1 MIMAASPQ
9 LDTAMQMFRSLTEK
23 FETLADVEDFRAAYE
38 EFTSQFQPE
47 EGTTYERV
55 GAGGVPADW
64 AVAPGAAD
72 DPVMIWLHGGGY
84 MIGSMRT
91 HRPTLSR
98 LSKASGGRVL
108 GLDYRLAPE
117 NPFPAAVQDTVAA
130 YRWLLANGTDPKKI
144 VIGGDSA
151 GGGLTVAALVALRYT
166 GEPMP
171 AAGISHSG
179 WTDLKHTGESITTK
193 AEIDPILSREMLDLM
208 AQTYVG
214 GRDPGT
220 PLASPFYADLH
231 GLPPLLVQA
240 GTAEILLDD
249 AIRFTDKAKAAG
261 VDVTLEIWDDMPHIW
276 QVFAPILPEGQ
287 QAIDHMGEFVRKH
300 TS

>member
-1 MIMAASPQ
+1 
-9 LDTAMQMFRSLTEK
+9 
-23 FETLADVEDFRAAYE
+23 
-38 EFTSQFQPE
+38 
-47 EGTTYERV
+47 
-55 GAGGVPADW
+55 
-64 AVAPGAAD
+64 
-72 DPVMIWLHGGGY
+72 
-84 MIGSMRT
+84 
-91 HRPTLSR
+91 
-98 LSKASGGRVL
+98 
-108 GLDYRLAPE
+108 
-117 NPFPAAVQDTVAA
+117 VAA

>member
-1 MIMAASPQ
+1 MAASPQ

-179 WTDLKHTGESITTK
+179 WTDLKHTGESIATK

-231 GLPPLLVQA
+231 GLPPLLVQV

-249 AIRFTDKAKAAG
+249 AISFSDKAKASG
-261 VDVTLEIWDDMPHIW
+261 VDVTLEVWDDMPHIW

-287 QAIDHMGEFVRKH
+287 QAIDRMGEFARKH

>member
-1 MIMAASPQ
+1 MAASPQ

-98 LSKASGGRVL
+98 LSKASGWACAWL
-108 GLDYRLAPE
+108 GTIALAPE

-144 VIGGDSA
+144 VIGGGLGGRRADRGRPRGPAVHGRADA
-151 GGGLTVAALVALRYT
+151 GGGHLSL
-166 GEPMP
+166 G
-171 AAGISHSG
+171 AGRTSSIP
-179 WTDLKHTGESITTK
+179 ERSITTK

-220 PLASPFYADLH
+220 PLASPLLCRPARAAPPACPGRH
-231 GLPPLLVQA
+231 G
-240 GTAEILLDD
+240 
-249 AIRFTDKAKAAG
+249 
-261 VDVTLEIWDDMPHIW
+261 
-276 QVFAPILPEGQ
+276 
-287 QAIDHMGEFVRKH
+287 
-300 TS
+300 

>member
-1 MIMAASPQ
+1 M
-9 LDTAMQMFRSLTEK
+9 
-23 FETLADVEDFRAAYE
+23 FRAAKVQTQSLTAVDQFRVWYE
-38 EFTSQFQPE
+38 GLMSQFQLDE
-47 EGTTYERV
+47 DIVCERV
-55 GAGGVPADW
+55 GAGGVPAEWIYDPE
-64 AVAPGAAD
+64 AAAD
-72 DPVMIWLHGGGY
+72 RVLLYLHGGGY

-231 GLPPLLVQA
+231 GLPPLLVQV

-249 AIRFTDKAKAAG
+249 AISFSDKAKASG
-261 VDVTLEIWDDMPHIW
+261 VDVTLEVWDDMPHIW

-287 QAIDHMGEFVRKH
+287 QAIDRMGEFARKH